1 LATADE
7 SRTNN
12 PATEWADSHLSG
24 KRGECWSVESVRTKS
39 TAILPMLIDQGTRD
53 KFSLANKRQ
62 RYSDRALNAGLLSV
76 QAVNR

>member
-1 LATADE
+1 M
-7 SRTNN
+7 
-12 PATEWADSHLSG
+12 
-24 KRGECWSVESVRTKS
+24 ESVRTKS